1 LAGLSI
7 SVLTLGAVLFSG
19 AWMVGGEDATAD
31 NWVGVT
37 TVIALFGG
45 LIGSLAAM
53 VISLVVAVRHGM
65 SSRLWLPLMTFPT
78 VLVIVIALEA
88 FVFE

>member
-1 LAGLSI
+1 
-7 SVLTLGAVLFSG
+7 
-19 AWMVGGEDATAD
+19 
-31 NWVGVT
+31 VT